1 MQTNLI
7 RTSSL
12 SFVAALLM
20 FPLWTV
26 SGHSN
31 PAAPKTI
38 TGEVTDT
45 ICAPSGSH
53 AAMMAKMPNMGHDS
67 ATCAKQCA
75 QIGGKYAVIDDSTK
89 QVYTVA
95 DQSKV
100 EAFAGQKVRVT
111 GTLEGNKINVTEVNQ
126 LG

>member
-1 MQTNLI
+1 MQKHFI
-7 RTSSL
+7 RTSLLSL
-12 SFVAALLM
+12 VAALLT

-26 SGHSN
+26 SAHNN
-31 PAAPKTI
+31 PATAKTI
-38 TGEVTDT
+38 TGEITDT
-45 ICAPSGSH
+45 LCAPSGSH

-89 QVYTVA
+89 QVYTVE

-100 EAFAGQKVRVT
+100 QAFAGQKVRVT
-111 GTLEGNKINVTEVNQ
+111 GTLEGNKINVTDVNQ

>member
-1 MQTNLI
+1 MHTQFI

-31 PAAPKTI
+31 RATPKTI

-53 AAMMAKMPNMGHDS
+53 AAMIAKMPNMGRDS

-75 QIGGKYAVIDDSTK
+75 RIGGKYAVIDDSTK
-89 QVYTVA
+89 RVYTVE

-100 EAFAGQKVRVT
+100 QAFAGQKVRVT
-111 GTLEGNKINVTEVNQ
+111 GTLQGNKINVTDVNQ
-126 LG
+126 LS